1 MVALPEDQPLSSQ
14 GGATI
19 DVRAVSKWYGNVVAV
34 NDVSLQVGPGVT
46 GLLGPNGAGKTT
58 LLHMI
63 AGLAGPS
70 EGEVTVLG
78 EPVRDN
84 PPLYRRMGFMPEHE
98 SVYGMLTGRGFIE
111 LAAELHGLAPTGPAV
126 DRALELVGLAD
137 AQHRATATYSR
148 GMRQRTR
155 LAAAL
160 VNNPEVLMLD
170 EPLSGTDPRQRIQL
184 QDSMQR
190 LAAEGRTVLV
200 SSHILEEVGT
210 IAESILLMVAGKLA
224 AAGDFVAI
232 RAKLDE
238 QPYHVR
244 VVSGDSRAMGAALV
258 GLEAVASVSIDDAAS
273 LTVLT
278 GNIAELQRSIP
289 LLAQERGIRL
299 FRVESLDES
308 LESVFGYLV
317 EGR

>member
-1 MVALPEDQPLSSQ
+1 MT
-14 GGATI
+14 ATI
-19 DVRAVSKWYGNVVAV
+19 DVRSVSKWYGNVVAV
-34 NDVSLQVGPGVT
+34 NDVSLQVEPGIT

-70 EGEVTVLG
+70 EGEVSMLG

-98 SVYGMLTGRGFIE
+98 SIYEMLTGHGFVE
-111 LAAELHGLAPTGPAV
+111 LAADLHGMDPTGPPV
-126 DRALELVGLAD
+126 DRALELVGLSE
-137 AQHRATATYSR
+137 AQGRPTGTYSR
-148 GMRQRTR
+148 GMRQRAR
-155 LAAAL
+155 MAAAL
-160 VNNPEVLMLD
+160 VNDPEVLLLD
-170 EPLSGTDPRQRIQL
+170 EPLSGTDPRQRIQI
-184 QDSMQR
+184 QDVMTRMASQ
-190 LAAEGRTVLV
+190 GRTVLV
-200 SSHILEEVGT
+200 SSHILEEVEV
-210 IAESILLMVAGKLA
+210 IADNILLMVAGKLA

-244 VVSGDSRAMGAALV
+244 VVSGDSRAMAAALV
-258 GLEAVASVSIDDAAS
+258 GLDAVGSVTIDDESS
-273 LTVLT
+273 LTLLT
-278 GNIAELQRSIP
+278 DNIAEMQRSLP
-289 LLAQERGIRL
+289 RLAMERGIRL
-299 FRVESLDES
+299 FRMESLDES

>member
-1 MVALPEDQPLSSQ
+1 MT
-14 GGATI
+14 ATI
-19 DVRAVSKWYGNVVAV
+19 DVRSVSKWYGNVVAV
-34 NDVSLQVGPGVT
+34 NDVSLQVEPGIT

-70 EGEVTVLG
+70 EGEVLMLG

-98 SVYGMLTGRGFIE
+98 SIYEMLTGRRFVE
-111 LAAELHGLAPTGPAV
+111 LAADLHGMDPTGPPV
-126 DRALELVGLAD
+126 DRALELVGLSE
-137 AQHRATATYSR
+137 AQDRPTGTYSR
-148 GMRQRTR
+148 GMRQRAR
-155 LAAAL
+155 MAAAL
-160 VNNPEVLMLD
+160 VNDPEVLLLD
-170 EPLSGTDPRQRIQL
+170 EPLSGTDPRQRIQI
-184 QDSMQR
+184 QDVMTRMASQD
-190 LAAEGRTVLV
+190 RTVLV
-200 SSHILEEVGT
+200 SSHILEEVEV
-210 IAESILLMVAGKLA
+210 IADNILLMVAGKLA

-244 VVSGDSRAMGAALV
+244 VVSGDSRAMAAALV
-258 GLEAVASVSIDDAAS
+258 GLDAVGSVTIDDDSS
-273 LTVLT
+273 LTLLT
-278 GNIAELQRSIP
+278 DNIAEMQRSLP
-289 LLAQERGIRL
+289 RLAKERGIRL
-299 FRVESLDES
+299 YRMESLDES